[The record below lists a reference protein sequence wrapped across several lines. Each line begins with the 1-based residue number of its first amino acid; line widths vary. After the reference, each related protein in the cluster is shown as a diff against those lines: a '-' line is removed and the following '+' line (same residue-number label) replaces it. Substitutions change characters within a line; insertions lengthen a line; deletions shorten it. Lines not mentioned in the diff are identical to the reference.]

1 MLHANIFKKKDNLAN
16 SFKLY
21 QIKIPEG
28 FDLIEIGGGYGD
40 LGSDLINAGYNLVL
54 FLEPDKRKYESALE
68 KIKNVYMLNKLLS
81 EVDVKIIK
89 KKSYHTLLIIYWIKN
104 VSILSLQP
112 VVVKV
117 TLYTKLFHN

>member
-1 MLHANIFKKKDNLAN
+1 MANN
-16 SFKLY
+16 FKLY

-54 FLEPDKRKYESALE
+54 FLEPDKIKYESALE

-89 KKSYHTLLIIYWIKN
+89 KKSSKVFVVMQDVIEHIPKN
-104 VSILSLQP
+104 EQ
-112 VVVKV
+112 KN
-117 TLYTKLFHN
+117 FF